1 MKRKVEVVST
11 REGVSF
17 LFDKKY
23 DDYKYFFTGE
33 HMTGDKVSEYLN
45 LSGSAV
51 SNSLESGLSKIFV
64 KLKHQTKFSSVEV
77 MLLMVN
83 IFGIE
88 SVIECKKFFHLFDS
102 EVKSSV
108 RMNAKFFVFDKESN
122 YALTHIVEK
131 LCSGGIG

>member
-1 MKRKVEVVST
+1 MKRKVVVVST

-23 DDYKYFFTGE
+23 DYKYFFTGE
-33 HMTGDKVSEYLN
+33 HMTGDKVAEYLD

-51 SNSLESGLSKIFV
+51 SNSLESGLSKIFI
-64 KLKHQTKFSSVEV
+64 KLKHKTKFSPVEV

-88 SVIECKKFFHLFDS
+88 SVIECKRFFHLFDS
-102 EVKSSV
+102 EIKSSV
-108 RMNAKFFVFDKESN
+108 RMNAKFFVFDKENN
-122 YALTHIVEK
+122 YEFTHIVDK
-131 LCSGGIG
+131 LCLGGI